1 MSLLKTSGLV
11 FSLALMA
18 GCDGAPQVL
27 ANLTHK
33 EPNGVMIPALPIIQG
48 AVMGLVPMVE
58 GQRNDVMMHHVCA
71 MARGESTARQVAETL
86 KKQGI
91 DLSKTPQ
98 QGDPLS
104 LLVDPDMSHR
114 TTACAAYIATSTMVL
129 PKTSEFMVQTITEH
143 PQGKQSKTL
152 TVDPQK
158 LNNFMRVQL
167 AIAKSDADVFALI
180 ASQLAQTPGLTLEQ
194 YNQQAKNLFVT
205 IAPGYLQRVKELY
218 ANDKND
224 QYALNEYSANGFK
237 FISSSGHLFEYD
249 YNGLNLTYNR
259 IPWYGS
265 GQLLGKTYWLDVAY
279 FDPALIAALKV
290 VPGTPTG
297 SKP

>member
-1 MSLLKTSGLV
+1 MSLLKTTGWV

-18 GCDGAPQVL
+18 GCDGAPQML
-27 ANLTHK
+27 ANLTNT
-33 EPNGVMIPALPIIQG
+33 EPHGVMIPALPIIQG

-71 MARGESTARQVAETL
+71 MARGESTAQQVAETL
-86 KKQGI
+86 KKQGV

-104 LLVDPDMSHR
+104 LLVDPNMSHR
-114 TTACAAYIATSTMVL
+114 TTACAAYIATSPMVL
-129 PKTSEFMVQTITEH
+129 PKNSEFMVETGGE
-143 PQGKQSKTL
+143 QSRDRHAKNL
-152 TVDPQK
+152 RIDPQK
-158 LNNFMRVQL
+158 LNNYLRVQL

-180 ASQLAQTPGLTLEQ
+180 ATQLAQTPGLTLDQ
-194 YNQQAKNLFVT
+194 YNQRAKSLFTT

-218 ANDKND
+218 ANDKNTE
-224 QYALNEYSANGFK
+224 YALREYSDQGFR

-249 YNGLNLTYNR
+249 YNGMNLTFNR

-265 GQLLGKTYWLDVAY
+265 GQLLGKTYWLNVAY
-279 FDPALIAALKV
+279 FDPALETALHV
-290 VPGTPTG
+290 VPGKTNPII
-297 SKP
+297 P